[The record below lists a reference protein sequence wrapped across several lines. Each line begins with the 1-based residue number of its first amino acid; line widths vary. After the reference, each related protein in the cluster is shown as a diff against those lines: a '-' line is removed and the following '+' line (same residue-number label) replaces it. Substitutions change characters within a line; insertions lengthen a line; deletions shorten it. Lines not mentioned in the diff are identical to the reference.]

1 MEENAQLRADKM
13 LLSMNNNGF
22 YNNSNNNN
30 NEENNILYSTV
41 NKKSSSLKTIR
52 ASHNSPLKSFNLNF
66 SKLNSKRNFLIISR
80 KD

>member
-13 LLSMNNNGF
+13 LLSMNNTGF
-22 YNNSNNNN
+22 SSSSSSNNNN
-30 NEENNILYSTV
+30 NNNNNEDNNLLYSAV

-66 SKLNSKRNFLIISR
+66 SKLNSKPNFC
-80 KD
+80 